1 MLSTAPDP
9 INEEYMTQT
18 EELLVARYGVL
29 LSLGDLASLLNRSVE
44 GLRVTLNSNTELAA
58 KVRPAK
64 VKLGRR
70 VMFKAVELARLLDEA
85 Q

>member
-1 MLSTAPDP
+1 
-9 INEEYMTQT
+9 MTQT

-29 LSLGDLASLLNRSVE
+29 LSLPDLARLLNRSVE
-44 GLRVTLNSNTELAA
+44 GLRITLNTNNELAA
-58 KVRPAK
+58 RLRPAK

-70 VMFKAVELARLLDEA
+70 VMFKATELAKFLDET